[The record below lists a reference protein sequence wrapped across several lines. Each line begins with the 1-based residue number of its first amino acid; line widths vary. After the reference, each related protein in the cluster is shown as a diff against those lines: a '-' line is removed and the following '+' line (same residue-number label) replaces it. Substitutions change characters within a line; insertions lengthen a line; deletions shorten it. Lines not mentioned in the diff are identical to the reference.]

1 MNAASQVE
9 ILQECLERITRG
21 ESLEDTLAAYPAQ
34 AGELRPLLETALQ
47 ARALRTEIAIP
58 RDAQLRSRAQF
69 IAAASRPRKTSF
81 RGLFRPGW
89 SVATILTALALVLG
103 GTGFASAQ
111 SLPGDQ
117 LYPVKIAAEQARLGL
132 VSDTGQRLQIKA
144 GYDRERVDEVEALLS
159 RDGAHPVE
167 VDFAG
172 FLSRPD
178 PQGDW
183 MVSGIHLTLPFELT
197 NLADLQTG
205 RYVDVHGVPMPGGR
219 VQVESIRLRFEKV
232 SGAVESVDDHAL
244 KVDQLTVD
252 LTSKTHLSTSP
263 SVGDVVEAEVAPQED
278 GSLQAYSINVEHEV
292 EHPTLT
298 VTTTATLAVEH
309 PEATATQPA
318 VHSSPATSGESEDH
332 VTVQPTPQHEHTQE
346 PSENHS
352 ESSQD
357 SEHSSGD

>member
-9 ILQECLERITRG
+9 ILQKCLEHIARG
-21 ESLEDTLAAYPAQ
+21 ESLDEALAAYPAQ
-34 AGELRPLLETALQ
+34 AAELRPLLEAALQ
-47 ARALRTEIAIP
+47 ARALRAEIAVP
-58 RDAQLRSRAQF
+58 RDAELRSRAQF
-69 IAAASRPRKTSF
+69 IAAASRPRRASF
-81 RGLFRPGW
+81 RGLFRTGW
-89 SVATILTALALVLG
+89 SAATLLTALALLLG

-132 VSDTGQRLQIKA
+132 VSDPGQRMQIKA
-144 GYDRERVDEVEALLS
+144 VYDRERVDEVEALLS
-159 RDGAHPVE
+159 QDRGNLVE

-183 MVSGIHLTLPFELT
+183 MVSGIRLTLPIELT
-197 NLADLQTG
+197 NLADLQPG
-205 RYVDVHGVPMPGGR
+205 RYVDVHGAPMPGGR

-232 SGAVESVDDHAL
+232 SGPVQSVDDHAF

-252 LTSKTHLSTSP
+252 LTSKTHLSTAP
-263 SVGDVVEAEVAPQED
+263 SVGDVIEAEVAPQED
-278 GSLQAYSINVEHEV
+278 GSLQAFSVSVSHES

-298 VTTTATLAVEH
+298 VTTTV
-309 PEATATQPA
+309 TATQPA
-318 VHSSPATSGESEDH
+318 VHNTSTRGESENH
-332 VTVQPTPQHEHTQE
+332 ITVQPTPEHEQTQE
-346 PSENHS
+346 QSGNHS
-352 ESSQD
+352 ESSQE